1 LKSGQLGI
9 CEIYDQQS
17 DDLDAS
23 VEKLGTS
30 PGMGILSDMGIDRKI
45 ILGNE
50 WNAQI
55 YPN

>member
-55 YPN
+55 YPT